1 MEAEEEERAGKGEAW
16 LRAELERLA
25 RALSDAS
32 RDKVQAAEYGL
43 AVLEEQQALQQRYE
57 DLERAGDALRREND
71 ALKEAL
77 GRVRWRC
84 RHAAAV
90 GESREEQLLAES
102 ATQEELLAGR
112 IAGLGGELRRAR
124 AALGGAQA
132 DNDRLG
138 TLSQQLSQ
146 RLEEMELQRSQLR
159 DELKEWKARETRLA
173 LDVSELEE
181 ENISLQKQVSM
192 LRQNQVEYETLK
204 LDTRR
209 LAEETEVLQA
219 QLEEAERL
227 EKISARQL
235 AEALEAVAAEREQK
249 NSLRADLSRYVA
261 MHEASLGS
269 QHTALMLTELSPL
282 GVHATTVERPGC
294 EEVKPINGYLE
305 GSMEVE
311 DETLDGD
318 IIGNDIGL
326 PSSSTRNCYRTD
338 NGSETNG
345 KFVEA
350 QSDDLGFEVH
360 LRNVVNGDAA
370 VNGHSKVSDM
380 TNLRNCCDHG
390 DASMEVGDA
399 GAEMQNHDIS
409 DTSDGSL
416 KNGLSVSGFIY
427 GQGSQ
432 PVPDMVADLLSE
444 LNGGT
449 FQKMKQDLSK
459 LQEER
464 DALLSKLEGAEDEL
478 TSTRATLSDKQQIL
492 NKLIE
497 QLKPLGFLL
506 ASKWCSAVGSAIRS
520 DGDGLAL
527 SVDGEEVPQAH
538 VKALVAAVFEL
549 RALGK
554 GEGKECSVQAGDI
567 WEQEKEEEPSE
578 DAVEQLAQ
586 LKDDN
591 EKQRKVIERLEDD
604 LKKSQEA
611 TSGSQEALATAREQ
625 LVGFTEELAALSRH
639 LCMNDIDAPNLE
651 NHSDAIPR
659 PVLACTDAS
668 LPASVVD
675 LRAEP
680 LGVSAL
686 MTIVREQ
693 MRHLKEAT
701 ERAAAV
707 AAAAKRHSEVTGRS
721 DEIAERERE
730 GLAEEVLKLRSL
742 LSTKR
747 EQIATLRTVLKA
759 NKQVL
764 ISKIAFS

>member
-1 MEAEEEERAGKGEAW
+1 IAATERAGKGEAW

-71 ALKEAL
+71 ALKEVAVSL
-77 GRVRWRC
+77 F
-84 RHAAAV
+84 HQSFSILHPV

-124 AALGGAQA
+124 AALVSVTIGSE
-132 DNDRLG
+132 RLHRVW
-138 TLSQQLSQ
+138 Q

-318 IIGNDIGL
+318 II
-326 PSSSTRNCYRTD
+326 
-338 NGSETNG
+338 
-345 KFVEA
+345 
-350 QSDDLGFEVH
+350 
-360 LRNVVNGDAA
+360 
-370 VNGHSKVSDM
+370 
-380 TNLRNCCDHG
+380 
-390 DASMEVGDA
+390 
-399 GAEMQNHDIS
+399 
-409 DTSDGSL
+409 
-416 KNGLSVSGFIY
+416 
-427 GQGSQ
+427 
-432 PVPDMVADLLSE
+432 
-444 LNGGT
+444 
-449 FQKMKQDLSK
+449 
-459 LQEER
+459 